1 MRVLVTGAS
10 GMLGAATAR
19 ALAAGGRR
27 VTVLQRRPAGLGL
40 PEVLADVADPDAVRE
55 AVAGQDAVIHLA
67 AKVNVT
73 GPWAGYERTN
83 VGGTRAVVD
92 ACRAAGVGRLIHVS
106 SPSVSHAGRSLV
118 GVEAGP
124 ADPDAARGP
133 YARSKAYAERL
144 ALAADGDDLA
154 VVAIRPHLVW
164 GPGDPQLIARI
175 VARGRAGRLPL
186 IGPGAVLVDTTYVDN
201 AVDALLAALDRAPAA
216 HGQAL
221 VVTNGEPRPIR
232 DLLESI
238 CAAAG
243 VPGPGRQDPARAGGR
258 RRPGRGG
265 GLEPAPASPAERGR
279 PAAHPV
285 PRRAA
290 VHRPLVRPA
299 AYPRGAE
306 LAPADHSGRGVRHP
320 GGLVRRLRSYLT
332 AVSSGRRYRRSPGRG

>member
-1 MRVLVTGAS
+1 MSPTRTPC
-10 GMLGAATAR
+10 AA
-19 ALAAGGRR
+19 
-27 VTVLQRRPAGLGL
+27 
-40 PEVLADVADPDAVRE
+40 

-73 GPWAGYERTN
+73 GPWAAYERTN
-83 VGGTRAVVD
+83 VGGTRAIVD
-92 ACRAAGVGRLIHVS
+92 ACRAAGVERLVHVS

-118 GVEAGP
+118 GVGAAP
-124 ADPDAARGP
+124 ADPDRARGP
-133 YARSKAYAERL
+133 YARSKAFAEQL
-144 ALAADGDDLA
+144 ALAADGDGLA

-243 VPGPGRQDPARAGGR
+243 VPGPGRQDPALAGGR

-265 GLEPAPASPAERGR
+265 GLEPAPAPAAERGR
-279 PAAHPV
+279 PAADPV
-285 PRRAA
+285 SRRAA
-290 VHRPLVRPA
+290 VHRALVRPA
-299 AYPRGAE
+299 AHPRGAA
-306 LAPADHSGRGVRHP
+306 LAPARSVSTRASPTWRPGSPRPLVPDRGQQRSQVPKISRSWLTSRKPCCWATALAQVSTAGPETSTVRP
-320 GGLVRRLRSYLT
+320 QLRQT
-332 AVSSGRRYRRSPGRG
+332 R